1 MIKEMTGEFIDNF
14 LYDKKKYG
22 IVIDFFE
29 SMLRNDFIKILN
41 YMGNETDYSD
51 YPIGY
56 NFANNCD
63 EEDIENGDYF
73 ENGVMFFLFDK
84 DIIISYNF
92 FYECLKMACD
102 IYLKS
107 YKDNTQEIERILNI
121 INERYKL

>member
-1 MIKEMTGEFIDNF
+1 MTGEFINNF
-14 LYDKKKYG
+14 LYDKKEYG

-41 YMGNETDYSD
+41 YMGNNIDYSD

-56 NFANNCD
+56 NFSDNCD
-63 EEDIENGDYF
+63 EEDI

-84 DIIISYNF
+84 NIVVNYTF
-92 FYECLKMACD
+92 FYECLKIACG

-107 YKDNTQEIERILNI
+107 HKNDTEKVEKILNI
-121 INERYKL
+121 IKERETFEKTIYLRT